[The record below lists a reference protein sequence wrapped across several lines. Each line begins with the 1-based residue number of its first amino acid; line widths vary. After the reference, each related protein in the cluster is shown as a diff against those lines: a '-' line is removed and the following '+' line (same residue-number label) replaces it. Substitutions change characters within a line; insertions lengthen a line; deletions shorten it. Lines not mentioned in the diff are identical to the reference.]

1 MSGGMKTKPNRS
13 GMIIGLAA
21 ALLLLMAAMT
31 GSAFANEGETPAEF
45 FTITNINGSFCAVEG
60 ITSPDGRVLG
70 KMTHSERRGDSVA
83 VNIYGNQDLQLF
95 RSGVSYFE

>member
-1 MSGGMKTKPNRS
+1 MSGGMKTKPNRG

-45 FTITNINGSFCAVEG
+45 FTITNINGSFCTISGYTGNETDVV
-60 ITSPDGRVLG
+60 IP
-70 KMTHSERRGDSVA
+70 SEVDTYIVQSLV
-83 VNIYGNQDLQLF
+83 
-95 RSGVSYFE
+95 